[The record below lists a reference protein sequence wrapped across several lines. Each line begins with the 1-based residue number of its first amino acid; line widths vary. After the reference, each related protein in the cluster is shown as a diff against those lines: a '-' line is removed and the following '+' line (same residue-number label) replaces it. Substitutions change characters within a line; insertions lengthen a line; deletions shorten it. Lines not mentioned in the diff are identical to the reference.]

1 MRRGV
6 VKMVLSLVK
15 GQKID
20 LTKNNPELNLLHIGL
35 DWEAPSNFEIDVS
48 AFMVGADEKIV
59 SEEDFVFYGQPISSN
74 GSVRLEESI
83 STIEKQHFMIDLLK
97 VPADVNKI
105 SFTLTIYE
113 SEQNDQTF
121 DDVSNIQLRILNSK
135 TKDEVATFP
144 IDYTFTKETAIELG
158 AVYRYSGEWK
168 FQAVGAGFYG
178 GLVELCRV
186 FGVEVEEQQESVS
199 PNQTESISSSSNE
212 RFQVVQ
218 ERGKEEAEEY
228 IPRSTTDH
236 VKLKRSE
243 DCLPV
248 MTLSEE
254 NFDPSSVDFI
264 AIDFETANNK
274 LSSACSLGLVFV
286 KDHTI
291 VDEKYYLIQPPTLEF
306 DSDNTR
312 IHGMT
317 AEDVRNAKRFEGIWD
332 EIKEYFEG
340 TTIIAHNAQFDM
352 SVLYSC
358 LTEYSL
364 THPDFKY
371 ICSIPL
377 STGVCGGNGIGNS
390 LKDRLAYF
398 DLEITNHHN
407 AVSDARACAEL
418 IIACMKTKKEKTLQ
432 TYVSLFGGGIPVRR
446 FEELNPQTEF
456 RKSKFKSNRV
466 VISDISVTV
475 ETISTNHPFFQK
487 SIVFTG
493 ELSTL
498 ERKEAMQ
505 QVVNSGGIIKSG
517 VSSKTDFLIIGTQDK
532 SVVGESGLS
541 TKERKAYELM
551 NKGKTIKIINEEEFI
566 QLLSQNYR

>member
-1 MRRGV
+1 
-6 VKMVLSLVK
+6 MVLSLVK

-35 DWEAPSNFEIDVS
+35 DWKAPGNFEIDVS
-48 AFMVGADEKIV
+48 AFMVGANEKIV
-59 SEEDFVFYGQPISSN
+59 REEDFIFYGQPISSN
-74 GSVRLEESI
+74 GSVCLEESI
-83 STIEKQHFMIDLLK
+83 STMEKQHFMIDLLK
-97 VPADVNKI
+97 VPADVHKI
-105 SFTLTIYE
+105 SFALTIYE
-113 SEQNDQTF
+113 SEQNGQTIE
-121 DDVSNIQLRILNSK
+121 DVSNMQLRILNSS
-135 TKDEVATFP
+135 TQEEVAAFP
-144 IDYTFTKETAIELG
+144 IDYSFTKETAIELG
-158 AVYRYSGEWK
+158 SVYRNSGEWK

-178 GLVELCRV
+178 GLVQLCRF

-199 PNQTESISSSSNE
+199 PNQTESISCSPNE

-218 ERGKEEAEEY
+218 EGDMNKAGED
-228 IPRSTTDH
+228 IPRSPANH
-236 VKLKRSE
+236 VQLKQDEGCCFR
-243 DCLPV
+243 V
-248 MTLSEE
+248 MTNSKD
-254 NFDPSSVDFI
+254 NFDPGSVDFI
-264 AIDFETANNK
+264 AVDFETANNK

-291 VDEKYYLIQPPTLEF
+291 VDEKYYLIQPPNLEF
-306 DSDNTR
+306 DSVNTR

-317 AEDVRNAKRFEGIWD
+317 AEDVRDAKRFDGVWD
-332 EIKEYFEG
+332 EIKEYFDG

-352 SVLYSC
+352 SVLHSC
-358 LTEYSL
+358 LTEYAL

-398 DLEITNHHN
+398 DLEITHHHN
-407 AVSDARACAEL
+407 AVSDASACAEL
-418 IIACMKTKKEKTLQ
+418 IIACMKTKRKNTLQ
-432 TYVSLFGGGIPVRR
+432 TYLSLFGGGITVRR

-505 QVVNSGGIIKSG
+505 QVVNSGGMIKSG
-517 VSSKTDFLIIGTQDK
+517 VSSKTDFLIVGTQDK
-532 SVVGESGLS
+532 SLVGESGLS
-541 TKERKAYELM
+541 TKERKAYELF
-551 NKGKTIKIINEEEFI
+551 NKGKTIKILNEEEFI
-566 QLLSQNYR
+566 ELLSK